1 MKKYEET
8 GIKQP
13 YPRKLI
19 LYFKMA
25 DMLTFSFILDG
36 GIFFLFFTFLEC
48 GCGVWDVDD
57 LFTQVQ
63 NIPKKIIQ
71 ISTTGRR

>member
-8 GIKQP
+8 GRNGNKIQH
-13 YPRKLI
+13 YPWKLI
-19 LYFKMA
+19 PYFKM
-25 DMLTFSFILDG
+25 DMLTLVEY
-36 GIFFLFFTFLEC
+36 FFFFFTFL
-48 GCGVWDVDD
+48 GCGYGVWGMGD
-57 LFTQVQ
+57 LFNQVQ